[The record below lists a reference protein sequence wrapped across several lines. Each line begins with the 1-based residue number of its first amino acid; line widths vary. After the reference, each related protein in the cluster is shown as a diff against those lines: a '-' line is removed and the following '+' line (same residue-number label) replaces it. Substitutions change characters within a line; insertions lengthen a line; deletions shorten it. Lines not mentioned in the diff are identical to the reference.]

1 MTYTN
6 PIPDP
11 DGGPKTVAEA
21 IEISERSRLAAIR
34 LLALTHDNQDHEA
47 FEVWRGLSA
56 WEVTGVLAQI
66 TGALTGIVEQLIEAG
81 ALTMTFE
88 QAVAELMAPIPE
100 MCIDNELAKRGLT
113 GKPR

>member
-1 MTYTN
+1 
-6 PIPDP
+6 
-11 DGGPKTVAEA
+11 
-21 IEISERSRLAAIR
+21 
-34 LLALTHDNQDHEA
+34 
-47 FEVWRGLSA
+47 
-56 WEVTGVLAQI
+56 VTGVLAQI

-100 MCIDNELAKRGLT
+100 MCIDIELAKRGLT